1 MISYALRR
9 IFYGLLVLFMVTTFV
24 FVTLR
29 AIPGDVVRLQLAD
42 APGVTQEQ
50 VDALAA
56 ELGLDKPVLSQF
68 WSFITSAV
76 TGDLGTSFETRL
88 PVTEM
93 ILERLPATLELGLL
107 AIIFSVLLGVPL
119 GIISAIRNN
128 SILDQSLRLVSVA
141 GISIPN
147 FWLALLLIT
156 YLSIWFGW
164 SQPLVYAPPW
174 EDLGTNLAIM
184 AIPALAL
191 GTSAMASVS
200 RMLRSSMLEV
210 TQSNFVR
217 TVRARGAPE
226 SLVILKH
233 AGRNSI
239 LPVFTLLGLQFGNI
253 LGGTVILE
261 SIFSIPGM
269 GSLIF
274 SSVQMRDYPVVLGC
288 VIFYGGVFIFVNLLV
303 DLAYALIDPRIRY
316 S

>member
-1 MISYALRR
+1 MIGYAIRR
-9 IFYGLLVLFMVTTFV
+9 SLYGLLVLFMVTAFV
-24 FVTLR
+24 FVVLR
-29 AIPGDVVRLQLAD
+29 SIPGDVVRLQLAD
-42 APGVTQEQ
+42 SPGVTQEQ
-50 VDALAA
+50 VDQLAA
-56 ELGLDKPVLSQF
+56 ELGLDQPVLSQF
-68 WSFITSAV
+68 WSFMTGAF
-76 TGDLGTSFETRL
+76 TGDLGTSFETRQ

-93 ILERLPATLELGLL
+93 IIDRLPATLELGLL
-107 AIIFSVLLGVPL
+107 AITFSLLLGIPL
-119 GIISAIRNN
+119 GIISAIRPN
-128 SILDQSLRLVSVA
+128 SVLDQSLRVVSVA
-141 GISIPN
+141 GISVPN

-164 SQPLVYAPPW
+164 SQPLVYAAPW
-174 EDLGTNLAIM
+174 EDLRSNLEIM

-217 TVRARGAPE
+217 TVRSRGAPE
-226 SLVILKH
+226 TLVILKH

-239 LPVFTLLGLQFGNI
+239 LPVFTLLGLQAGNI

-288 VIFYGGVFIFVNLLV
+288 VIFYGAVFILVNLLV
-303 DLAYALIDPRIRY
+303 DLVYALIDPRIRY

>member
-1 MISYALRR
+1 MIGYTIRR
-9 IFYGLLVLFMVTTFV
+9 TLYGVLVLLMVTAFV
-24 FVTLR
+24 FVVLR
-29 AIPGDVVRLQLAD
+29 LIPGDVVRLQLAD
-42 APGVTQEQ
+42 SPGVTDEQ
-50 VDALAA
+50 VDQLTA

-68 WSFITSAV
+68 WHFMSGAV
-76 TGDLGTSFETRL
+76 TGDLGTSFETRQ
-88 PVTEM
+88 PVTQVV
-93 ILERLPATLELGLL
+93 LARLPATLELGTL
-107 AIIFSVLLGVPL
+107 AILFSVMLGVPL
-119 GIISAIRNN
+119 GMLSAIRNN
-128 SILDQSLRLVSVA
+128 SILDQCLRLLAVA
-141 GISIPN
+141 GMSVPN

-174 EDLGTNLAIM
+174 DNLWSNLSIM

-191 GTSAMASVS
+191 GTSAMASVT

-217 TVRARGAPE
+217 TVRSRGAPE
-226 SLVILKH
+226 SLVIFKH
-233 AGRNSI
+233 VGRSSV
-239 LPVFTLLGLQFGNI
+239 LPVFTLLGLQMGNI

-274 SSVQMRDYPVVLGC
+274 TAVQTRDYPVVLGC
-288 VIFYGGVFIFVNLLV
+288 VIFYGAVFILVNLIV
-303 DLAYALIDPRIRY
+303 DLVYALIDPRIRY

>member
-1 MISYALRR
+1 MIGYTIRR
-9 IFYGLLVLFMVTTFV
+9 TLYGVLVLLMVTAFV
-24 FVTLR
+24 FVVLR
-29 AIPGDVVRLQLAD
+29 LIPGDVVRLQLAD
-42 APGVTQEQ
+42 SPGVTEEQ
-50 VDALAA
+50 VDQLTA

-68 WSFITSAV
+68 WHFMTGAV
-76 TGDLGTSFETRL
+76 TGDLGTSFETRQ
-88 PVTEM
+88 PVTEVV
-93 ILERLPATLELGLL
+93 LARLPATLELGTL
-107 AIIFSVLLGVPL
+107 AILFSVMLGVPL
-119 GIISAIRNN
+119 GMLSAIRNN
-128 SILDQSLRLVSVA
+128 SILDQCLRLLAVA
-141 GISIPN
+141 GMSVPN

-174 EDLGTNLAIM
+174 ENLWSNLSIM

-191 GTSAMASVS
+191 GTSAMASVT

-217 TVRARGAPE
+217 TVRSRGAPE
-226 SLVILKH
+226 SLVIFKH
-233 AGRNSI
+233 VGRSSV
-239 LPVFTLLGLQFGNI
+239 LPVFTLLGLQMGNI

-274 SSVQMRDYPVVLGC
+274 SAVQTRDYPVVLGC
-288 VIFYGGVFIFVNLLV
+288 VVFYGAVFILVNLIV
-303 DLAYALIDPRIRY
+303 DLVYALIDPRIRY